1 MSFRNPFV
9 TDYIYQAREELK
21 GDNTRVKEV
30 FEKYCHLVS
39 SVDERGYGYYSGI
52 LKSLDGSIN
61 DTGILELVNELEK
74 NTAVPFRLTILL
86 ESGPV
91 ITFDIKPL
99 NMV

>member
-21 GDNTRVKEV
+21 EGNTKVKEV
-30 FEKYCHLVS
+30 FEKYGHLVS

-52 LKSLDGSIN
+52 LKSLDGSID
-61 DTGILELVNELEK
+61 DTGVWQLARELEK
-74 NTAVPFRLTILL
+74 NTAIPFRLTILL

-91 ITFDIKPL
+91 ITFDIKP
-99 NMV
+99 NI